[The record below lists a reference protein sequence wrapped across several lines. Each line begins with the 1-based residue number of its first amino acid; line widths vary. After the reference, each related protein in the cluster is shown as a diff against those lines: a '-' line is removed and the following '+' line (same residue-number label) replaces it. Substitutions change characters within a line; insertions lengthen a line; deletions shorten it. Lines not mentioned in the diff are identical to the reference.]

1 MTAEIEAQ
9 VRSLI
14 EDNFLFREDRTSLS
28 DTESLIDAGLID
40 STGILELVAL
50 LEECFKIEIAD
61 ADLVPDNFDTIN
73 RIVAYV
79 GRVLAEAPPSAGLP
93 RQSKINGRPCA

>member
-1 MTAEIEAQ
+1 MTAEIETQ

-14 EDNFLFREDRTSLS
+14 KDNFLFREDRTSLS

-40 STGILELVAL
+40 STGILELVAF
-50 LEECFKIEIAD
+50 LEERFKIEIAD
-61 ADLVPDNFDTIN
+61 ADLLPDNFDSIH

-79 GRVLAEAPPSAGLP
+79 ARVQAIAPSSG
-93 RQSKINGRPCA
+93 

>member
-1 MTAEIEAQ
+1 MTAEIQTQ
-9 VRSLI
+9 VRSLV
-14 EDNFLFREDRTSLS
+14 EDNFLFREDRNSLT

-50 LEECFKIEIAD
+50 LEERFNIEVAD
-61 ADLVPDNFDTIN
+61 ADLVPGNFDSID

-79 GRVLAEAPPSAGLP
+79 ARVLATAPSAG
-93 RQSKINGRPCA
+93 

>member
-1 MTAEIEAQ
+1 MTAEIKTQ

-40 STGILELVAL
+40 STGILELVAF
-50 LEECFKIEIAD
+50 LEESFDIEIAD
-61 ADLVPDNFDTIN
+61 ADLVPANFDSID

-79 GRVLAEAPPSAGLP
+79 ARVLAIAPSAG
-93 RQSKINGRPCA
+93 

>member
-1 MTAEIEAQ
+1 MTAEIETQ

-40 STGILELVAL
+40 STGILELVAFI
-50 LEECFKIEIAD
+50 EERFQIEIGD
-61 ADLVPDNFDTIN
+61 ADLVPENFDSIS

-79 GRVLAEAPPSAGLP
+79 RRVLALAPSA
-93 RQSKINGRPCA
+93 S

>member
-1 MTAEIEAQ
+1 MTAEIATQ

-40 STGILELVAL
+40 STGILELVAF
-50 LEECFKIEIAD
+50 LEERFNIKIAD
-61 ADLVPDNFDTIN
+61 ADLVPENFDSIH

-79 GRVLAEAPPSAGLP
+79 SRVLAIAPSA
-93 RQSKINGRPCA
+93 S